1 MRRPPR
7 RSTIEAQRGAGS
19 MTEWRR
25 SAPTGGG
32 EGDDAAPVIA
42 SNVLPL
48 PTAAVLYE
56 AAYDAAALPL
66 LIRPEAANAALL
78 ANRPLCAVSGYGPED
93 LALLRLED
101 VIEPPADSAEPED
114 ASPGRLRCR
123 DGSTIEVDLR
133 RSEIVAAG
141 RRVGTLYELSPPSLA
156 AADGDDGVAFEGG
169 ASLETAGVVHDLN
182 NLLTV
187 LSGHVELLCDEFAD
201 GDELEDDRGPVERLQ
216 LMRHATEGAAT
227 LARRLLEIARGVE
240 PEHGLIEPAGLA
252 ADAIAL
258 VRAGPAAAGEIML
271 VAEPGL
277 PAISGDRLQLER
289 VLLNLLRNAA
299 DAVAA
304 AHPASGH
311 RASGHAAAGPGA
323 PPIEVEVASAG
334 RDHVAFIVR
343 DHGAGI
349 AAAARSRVFEPHFTT
364 KAAGSGLG
372 LATARTLVGAHGGR
386 IEVESSPEGATFT
399 VVLPAATA
407 TVTAPAGH
415 VGRGA
420 AG

>member
-19 MTEWRR
+19 MTEWRP

-32 EGDDAAPVIA
+32 EGDHAAPGIA

-66 LIRPEAANAALL
+66 IIRPETANVALL
-78 ANRPLCAVSGYGPED
+78 ANRALCAVSGYSPED
-93 LALLRLED
+93 LAVLRLED
-101 VIEPPADSAEPED
+101 VLEPPADSAEPED

-123 DGSTIEVDLR
+123 DGSTIEVGVR

-141 RRVGTLYELSPPSLA
+141 RRVGALYELSPPSLA

-187 LSGHVELLCDEFAD
+187 LSGHVELLCDELAN
-201 GDELEDDRGPVERLQ
+201 GDEREDDRGPMERLQ
-216 LMRHATEGAAT
+216 LMRHATEGAVT

-258 VRAGPAAAGEIML
+258 VRAGPAAAGEIVL

-277 PAISGDRLQLER
+277 QAISGDRLQLER

-311 RASGHAAAGPGA
+311 RAPGHAAAGSGA

-349 AAAARSRVFEPHFTT
+349 PATVRSRVFESQFTT
-364 KAAGSGLG
+364 KAAGAGSGLG

-399 VVLPAATA
+399 VVLPA
-407 TVTAPAGH
+407 VPVSAGDASRE
-415 VGRGA
+415 V

>member
-1 MRRPPR
+1 
-7 RSTIEAQRGAGS
+7 

-32 EGDDAAPVIA
+32 EGDAVSPRIG

-66 LIRPEAANAALL
+66 IIRPVAANAALL
-78 ANRPLCAVSGYGPED
+78 ANRALCAVGGYGPED

-101 VIEPPADSAEPED
+101 VLEPPADSAEPQD

-123 DGSTIEVDLR
+123 DGSTIEVGVR
-133 RSEIVAAG
+133 SSEIVAAG
-141 RRVGTLYELSPPSLA
+141 RPVGTLYELSPPDLA
-156 AADGDDGVAFEGG
+156 APAGGDGVALEAG
-169 ASLETAGVVHDLN
+169 ASLETAGVAHDLN

-187 LSGHVELLCDEFAD
+187 LSGHVELLCDE
-201 GDELEDDRGPVERLQ
+201 LEDDLGPTERLQ
-216 LMRHATEGAAT
+216 LMQHAAEGAAT

-240 PEHGLIEPAGLA
+240 PEHSLIEPAGLA

-258 VRAGPAAAGEIML
+258 VGAGPAAACEIVL

-289 VLLNLLRNAA
+289 VLLNLLQNAA

-304 AHPASGH
+304 VR
-311 RASGHAAAGPGA
+311 RASGHPAAGSSA
-323 PPIEVEVASAG
+323 PPIEVEVAAAG
-334 RDHVAFIVR
+334 RDQVAFIVR

-349 AAAARSRVFEPHFTT
+349 PAAARSRVFEPHFTT
-364 KAAGSGLG
+364 KAAGAGSGLG

-386 IEVESSPEGATFT
+386 IEVDSSPDGATFT

-407 TVTAPAGH
+407 AVAAPAGEA
-415 VGRGA
+415 GREA